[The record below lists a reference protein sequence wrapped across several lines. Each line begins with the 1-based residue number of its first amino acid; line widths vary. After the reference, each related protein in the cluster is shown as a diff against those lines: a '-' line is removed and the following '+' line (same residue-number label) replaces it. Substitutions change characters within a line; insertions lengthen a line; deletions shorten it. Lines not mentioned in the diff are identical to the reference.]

1 MSGGPPEPGKARLV
15 LALRKAGVTDPAVLA
30 AIEATP
36 RDLFVGPTF
45 AERAWDDTP
54 LPIHCGQTI
63 SQPFVVGAMTSALEL
78 QPRAKVLEIG
88 TGSGYQTTILA
99 RLARRV
105 FTLERFRT
113 LQRGAEDR
121 LRQLGISNVVMK
133 TADGGAGWPEQAP
146 FDRIIVTAAAPA
158 RPDALL
164 QQLGP
169 GGVLVA
175 PVGAGATQE
184 LLRYRLRDDGVF
196 EEEVLME
203 VRFVPMLPG
212 VPREG

>member
-1 MSGGPPEPGKARLV
+1 MSGPPDPGKARLV
-15 LALRKAGVTDPAVLA
+15 LALRKAGVTDPTVLA

-36 RDLFVGPTF
+36 RDLFVEPTF
-45 AERAWDDTP
+45 QERAWDDTP
-54 LPIHCGQTI
+54 LPINCGQTI

-78 QPRAKVLEIG
+78 EPRSKVLEIG
-88 TGSGYQTTILA
+88 TGSGYQTAILA
-99 RLARRV
+99 RLARRI

-113 LQRGAEDR
+113 LQRAAEERIRR
-121 LRQLGISNVVMK
+121 LGLTNVVMK
-133 TADGGAGWPEQAP
+133 VSDGGTGWPEQAP

-164 QQLGP
+164 QQLAP

-175 PVGAGATQE
+175 PVGPGATQE
-184 LLRYRLRDDGVF
+184 LLRYRLREDGVF
-196 EEEVLME
+196 EEEALME

>member
-1 MSGGPPEPGKARLV
+1 MVGGPEPGKARLV
-15 LALRKAGVTDPAVLA
+15 LALRKAGVTDPTVLA

-36 RDLFVGPTF
+36 RDLFVEPTF
-45 AERAWDDTP
+45 QERAWDDTP
-54 LPIHCGQTI
+54 LPINCGQTI

-78 QPRAKVLEIG
+78 EPRAKVLEIG
-88 TGSGYQTTILA
+88 TGSGYQTAILA
-99 RLARRV
+99 RLCRRV
-105 FTLERFRT
+105 FTLERFRS
-113 LQRGAEDR
+113 LQRLAEGR
-121 LRQLGISNVVMK
+121 IRQLGLTNVVMK
-133 TADGGAGWPEQAP
+133 IADGGAGWPEQAP

-164 QQLGP
+164 QQLSP

-184 LLRYRLRDDGVF
+184 LLRYRLREDGVF
-196 EEEVLME
+196 EEEALME
-203 VRFVPMLPG
+203 VRFVPLLPG